1 MQDAQSYL
9 TPVLMVIMLPVIFLI
24 QATVRTPDA
33 AFVHTL
39 SWIPLYTP
47 FAMLA
52 RMGNGVPP
60 MEIAGAAVVLV
71 LFLGAELVL
80 LGRLFRASL
89 LSAGQ
94 PSRAEIFARLTA
106 RSAG

>member
-1 MQDAQSYL
+1 MQDAQAYL
-9 TPVLMVIMLPVIFLI
+9 TPVIMVIMLPVIFII

-33 AFVHTL
+33 PVVHVL

-52 RMGNGVPP
+52 RLGGGVPAP
-60 MEIAGAAVVLV
+60 EMAGTAVVLV
-71 LFLGAELVL
+71 LFLGLELLL

-94 PSRAEIFARLTA
+94 PTRAEILARMMA
-106 RSAG
+106 PAS